1 MSKPLD
7 IKDFLAKSL
16 ELPVIDVRTPA
27 EYAQGHIPRAVN
39 LPLFTN
45 EERAL
50 VGTLYVQQGRR
61 DAVLKGLEL
70 VGPRLE
76 AMARA
81 GLDLSDRELLVHC
94 WRGGMRSGAVAWL
107 LEQTGIRCFTLE
119 KGYQAYRSLV
129 LDFFNHIPHRIII
142 LGGLTGSGKTER
154 LLQMRAAGEQVIDLE
169 GLANHKGSAFGWL
182 GMPPQPSTEHF
193 ENMLFHEFSQ
203 LDPLRPVWLEDESRN
218 VGKCSIPS
226 GLWKRMEQAEFH
238 VLETPT
244 EIRIERLMQE
254 YACFPPSLLCESV
267 LRIEKR
273 LGYDKC
279 YQALDACQNGD
290 IRKALGICLA
300 YYDKSYTFQI
310 ETRLKSNKQ
319 Q

>member
-70 VGPRLE
+70 VGPKLE

-81 GLDLSDRELLVHC
+81 GLDLTENELLVHC

-107 LEQTGIRCFTLE
+107 MEQTGIRCFTLE
-119 KGYQAYRSLV
+119 KGYKAYRSLV

-142 LGGLTGSGKTER
+142 LGGLTGSGKTEIYM
-154 LLQMRAAGEQVIDLE
+154 L
-169 GLANHKGSAFGWL
+169 KG
-182 GMPPQPSTEHF
+182 
-193 ENMLFHEFSQ
+193 
-203 LDPLRPVWLEDESRN
+203 
-218 VGKCSIPS
+218 
-226 GLWKRMEQAEFH
+226 
-238 VLETPT
+238 
-244 EIRIERLMQE
+244 
-254 YACFPPSLLCESV
+254 
-267 LRIEKR
+267 
-273 LGYDKC
+273 
-279 YQALDACQNGD
+279 
-290 IRKALGICLA
+290 
-300 YYDKSYTFQI
+300 
-310 ETRLKSNKQ
+310 
-319 Q
+319 